1 MSNSTIQKNNFKAT
15 DLNLD
20 GFHNDYKVADIN
32 LADLGE
38 KNMSLNMKNILT
50 HLHHPHSVKDYQGDE
65 DPSVVKI
72 SEYWGKTPK
81 QLKNP
86 KISFEFFPP
95 RSDTTKKSL
104 KEAHRKLSSINPE
117 YFSVTFGALGS
128 SQNATL
134 DTIVNLSKDT
144 KIPITPHLTCV
155 GTNKKQIT
163 DLIDKYIIQ
172 GVNQVM
178 VLKGDAPN
186 TIVKK
191 GDFEYANEMVKFIK
205 ENYENIDIL
214 VGAYPEKHPHSN
226 CVGKDIDFFAN
237 KVNAG
242 ATKAV
247 TQYFYNIDA
256 YFSFVDEVQKLGVDI
271 PIIPGIMPITSYD
284 KLINFSTNCGA
295 EIPSWILNRLKLY
308 RNDAKSLIEFGEDVV
323 SEMCLKLKDGGV
335 KNFHFYT
342 MNKAEHVLSI
352 AKRIL

>member
-65 DPSVVKI
+65 DPSAVKI
-72 SEYWGKTPK
+72 SEYWGKTTK

-95 RSDTTKKSL
+95 RSDAAKKSL
-104 KEAHRKLSSINPE
+104 KEVHRKLSSINPE

-155 GTNKKQIT
+155 GTNKKQVT
-163 DLIDKYIIQ
+163 NLLDEYIIQ

-186 TIVKK
+186 TVVKK

-205 ENYENIDIL
+205 EHYDNIDIL
-214 VGAYPEKHPHSN
+214 VAAYPEKHPHSMN
-226 CVGKDIDFFAN
+226 IRTDIDFFVD
-237 KVNAG
+237 KVNSG
-242 ATKAV
+242 ATQAI

-256 YFSFVDEVQKLGVDI
+256 YFHYIDELQKRNIDI
-271 PIIPGIMPITSYD
+271 PITPGIMPITNYEQ
-284 KLINFSTNCGA
+284 LINFSETCGA
-295 EIPSWILNRLKLY
+295 EIPAWILNRLKLY
-308 RNDAKSLIEFGEDVV
+308 RHDPESLKEFGQDVV
-323 SEMCLKLKDGGV
+323 SEMCLNLKENGV
-335 KNFHFYT
+335 NSFHFYS
-342 MNKAEHVLSI
+342 MNKAEPVLSI
-352 AKRIL
+352 SKILI

>member
-81 QLKNP
+81 QLNNS

-95 RSDTTKKSL
+95 RSDAAKKSL

-155 GTNKKQIT
+155 GTNKKQVT
-163 DLIDKYIIQ
+163 NLLDEYIIQ

-186 TIVKK
+186 AIVKK

-205 ENYENIDIL
+205 ENYENIDIM

-226 CVGKDIDFFAN
+226 CVGKDIDFFVD

-242 ATKAV
+242 ATRAV

-284 KLINFSTNCGA
+284 NLINFSTNCGA

-342 MNKAEHVLSI
+342 MNRVEPVLSI

>member
-1 MSNSTIQKNNFKAT
+1 
-15 DLNLD
+15 
-20 GFHNDYKVADIN
+20 
-32 LADLGE
+32 
-38 KNMSLNMKNILT
+38 MSLKIENLLT
-50 HLHHPHSVKDYQGDE
+50 HLQHPKSRKEYQDV
-65 DPSVVKI
+65 DDSDAVKI
-72 SEYWGKTPK
+72 SEYWGKKTN
-81 QLKNP
+81 QIQSP

-95 RSDTTKKSL
+95 RSDSTKKSL
-104 KEAHRKLSSINPE
+104 KEAHRILSSINPE

-128 SQNATL
+128 SQNATF
-134 DTIVNLSKDT
+134 DTIVNLLKDT

-155 GTNKKQIT
+155 GTNKKQVT
-163 DLIDKYIIQ
+163 DLLDEYLIQ

-214 VGAYPEKHPHSN
+214 VAAYPEKHPHSN
-226 CVGKDIDFFAN
+226 CVGKDIDFFVN
-237 KVNAG
+237 KVNSG
-242 ATKAV
+242 ATRAV

-271 PIIPGIMPITSYD
+271 PIIPGIMPITNYD
-284 KLINFSTNCGA
+284 NIINFSKNCGA

-308 RNDAKSLIEFGEDVV
+308 RSDTKSLKLFGEDVV
-323 SEMCLKLKDGGV
+323 SEMCLKLKAEGV
-335 KNFHFYT
+335 KNFHFYS
-342 MNKAEHVLSI
+342 MNRVEPVLSI